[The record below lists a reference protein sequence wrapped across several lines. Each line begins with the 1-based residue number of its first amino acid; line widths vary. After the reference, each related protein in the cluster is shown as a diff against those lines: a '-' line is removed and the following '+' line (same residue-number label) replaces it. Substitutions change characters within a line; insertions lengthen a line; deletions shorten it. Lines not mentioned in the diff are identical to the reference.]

1 MSILYIEGKIKEK
14 KEKQELLD
22 ALASIGL
29 TAADLPELTEK
40 GKEIILRECQDWVK
54 KKFFTDDILSPK
66 FGERKEYDN

>member
-29 TAADLPELTEK
+29 AEEDLPELTKK
-40 GKEIILRECQDWVK
+40 GKETILRECQDWVK
-54 KKFFTDDILSPK
+54 NKFYNDDILSPK
-66 FGERKEYDN
+66 FGERKEDDN